1 MSANLNAEKI
11 SLVILQEQFLVVT
24 SANFDNALLFVTK
37 LVYNILSKI
46 SGSCVILR
54 NVLKK
59 IRFKL
64 NV

>member
-46 SGSCVILR
+46 SGSY
-54 NVLKK
+54 VLYYEMY
-59 IRFKL
+59 
-64 NV
+64 